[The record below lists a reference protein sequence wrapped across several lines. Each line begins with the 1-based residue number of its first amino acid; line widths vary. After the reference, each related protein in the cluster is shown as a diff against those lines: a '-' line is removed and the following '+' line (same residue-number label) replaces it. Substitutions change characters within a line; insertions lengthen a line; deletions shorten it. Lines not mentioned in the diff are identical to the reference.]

1 MCYLIPGFCS
11 TPVSRSRISCSEKKN
26 KKNKVGWFHHAS
38 DALGFFFL
46 FDHASITVYFE
57 DEENLFYK
65 LQIFPLLKIIE
76 RKLMTLFK
84 TEGKANY
91 CNMGF
96 RSGTDN
102 IYQASNN
109 DTVEIKKITK
119 FSYFHAKIRRL
130 W

>member
-1 MCYLIPGFCS
+1 MHRMPL
-11 TPVSRSRISCSEKKN
+11 
-26 KKNKVGWFHHAS
+26 A
-38 DALGFFFL
+38 FFFL

-84 TEGKANY
+84 TEGKAYY

-102 IYQASNN
+102 SYQASNN
-109 DTVEIKKITK
+109 YTVEIKKNNKIFLLSCKNSEVVIT
-119 FSYFHAKIRRL
+119 
-130 W
+130 

>member
-1 MCYLIPGFCS
+1 
-11 TPVSRSRISCSEKKN
+11 
-26 KKNKVGWFHHAS
+26 
-38 DALGFFFL
+38 
-46 FDHASITVYFE
+46 
-57 DEENLFYK
+57 
-65 LQIFPLLKIIE
+65 
-76 RKLMTLFK
+76 MTLFK
-84 TEGKANY
+84 TDGKANY

-130 W
+130 

>member
-1 MCYLIPGFCS
+1 MPLAF
-11 TPVSRSRISCSEKKN
+11 
-26 KKNKVGWFHHAS
+26 
-38 DALGFFFL
+38 FFFL
-46 FDHASITVYFE
+46 TMLQLQYTLKI
-57 DEENLFYK
+57 YK

-109 DTVEIKKITK
+109 YTVEIKKNNKIFLLSCKNSEVVIT
-119 FSYFHAKIRRL
+119 
-130 W
+130 

>member
-1 MCYLIPGFCS
+1 MHRMPLAF
-11 TPVSRSRISCSEKKN
+11 
-26 KKNKVGWFHHAS
+26 
-38 DALGFFFL
+38 FFFL
-46 FDHASITVYFE
+46 TMLQLQYTLKI
-57 DEENLFYK
+57 YK

-109 DTVEIKKITK
+109 YTVEIKKNNKIFLLSCKNSEVVIT
-119 FSYFHAKIRRL
+119 
-130 W
+130 

>member
-1 MCYLIPGFCS
+1 MHRMPL
-11 TPVSRSRISCSEKKN
+11 
-26 KKNKVGWFHHAS
+26 A
-38 DALGFFFL
+38 FFFL

-109 DTVEIKKITK
+109 YTVDIKKITK

-130 W
+130 

>member
-1 MCYLIPGFCS
+1 MF
-11 TPVSRSRISCSEKKN
+11 R

-109 DTVEIKKITK
+109 YTVEIKKNNEIFLLSCKNSEVVIT
-119 FSYFHAKIRRL
+119 
-130 W
+130 

>member
-1 MCYLIPGFCS
+1 MHRMPLAFY
-11 TPVSRSRISCSEKKN
+11 
-26 KKNKVGWFHHAS
+26 
-38 DALGFFFL
+38 FL

-57 DEENLFYK
+57 DKENLFYK

-84 TEGKANY
+84 TEGKAYY

-109 DTVEIKKITK
+109 YTVEIKKITN